1 MHRRIARETLQKLDK
16 CMRGRLLKVPLKMH
30 MLRIDVSRLSLLLQ
44 KTDYWLNKNAEMSL
58 LLVLESI

>member
-1 MHRRIARETLQKLDK
+1 MQKLDK
-16 CMRGRLLKVPLKMH
+16 CMRGKLPKVPLKMH

-44 KTDYWLNKNAEMSL
+44 KTDYWLSKNAEMSL